1 MTETNQPVI
10 RSRRALPSGR
20 AVLGALLIT
29 LAALG
34 VLFATRLSDDSTF
47 QNAVVAT
54 RDLGPGQVIEA
65 ADVATVRLRLDDQVE
80 FVANDVN
87 QVIGNVTLGPIAQF
101 EFVQASNI
109 ASMVSN
115 EVPGGLATVSLPV
128 SPSNAPLSI
137 NPGELVS
144 ILVTFDDNDG
154 RRTELV
160 ADRLLVISYGT
171 DGDEFGTNTSVRRVA
186 VGDGENG
193 SEIALASATGEV
205 SVVGITG
212 ANDVDIPQLV
222 SSFGDQPGEPETP

>member
-115 EVPGGLATVSLPV
+115 EVPGGLATVSL
-128 SPSNAPLSI
+128 LSLI
-137 NPGELVS
+137 H
-144 ILVTFDDNDG
+144 I
-154 RRTELV
+154 
-160 ADRLLVISYGT
+160 
-171 DGDEFGTNTSVRRVA
+171 
-186 VGDGENG
+186 
-193 SEIALASATGEV
+193 
-205 SVVGITG
+205 
-212 ANDVDIPQLV
+212 
-222 SSFGDQPGEPETP
+222 